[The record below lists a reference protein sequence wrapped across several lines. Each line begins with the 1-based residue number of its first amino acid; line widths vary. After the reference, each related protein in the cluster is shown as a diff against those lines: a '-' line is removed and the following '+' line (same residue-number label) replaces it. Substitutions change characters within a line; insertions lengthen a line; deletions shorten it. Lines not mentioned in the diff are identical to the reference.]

1 VGGENIPDQLGEGN
15 PLHSR
20 LNPQPGMH
28 VIRNIA
34 DKNIDSHDINRIIAT
49 VGV

>member
-1 VGGENIPDQLGEGN
+1 
-15 PLHSR
+15 
-20 LNPQPGMH
+20 MH

>member
-1 VGGENIPDQLGEGN
+1 
-15 PLHSR
+15 
-20 LNPQPGMH
+20 MH
-28 VIRNIA
+28 VIRNIT